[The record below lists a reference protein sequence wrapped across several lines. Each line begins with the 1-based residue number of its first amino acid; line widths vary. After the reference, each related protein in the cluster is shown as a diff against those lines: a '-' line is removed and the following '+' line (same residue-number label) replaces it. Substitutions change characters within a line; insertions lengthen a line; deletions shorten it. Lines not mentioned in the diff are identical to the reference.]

1 MSDVEFFTI
10 FIHCVFHFSCNAHA
24 SKMSH
29 LPRPTS
35 AASTSSSSGIGTLPG
50 GPSSKIPKPGFSREN
65 SSLTKD
71 DVTSRIPKIP
81 KPGFSRENSTL
92 NKSGE
97 DFKVGD
103 KVSNSFI
110 IFQGEV
116 TSFTTNCFYLHCSSI
131 LGPQFVVAKC
141 IDFFPVLKHSELK
154 YLEIVTYLQKSHT

>member
-1 MSDVEFFTI
+1 MNRKTEKYLLVRYARTFQKSVDFFTI
-10 FIHCVFHFSCNAHA
+10 FIHCVFHFSCNTHT

-103 KVSNSFI
+103 KVRS
-110 IFQGEV
+110 FQGAKHV
-116 TSFTTNCFYLHCSSI
+116 TLK
-131 LGPQFVVAKC
+131 L
-141 IDFFPVLKHSELK
+141 PVLQQTVFICTAHPF
-154 YLEIVTYLQKSHT
+154 

>member
-1 MSDVEFFTI
+1 MSI
-10 FIHCVFHFSCNAHA
+10 FSRFLYTVMFHFSCNAHA

-103 KVSNSFI
+103 KVRS
-110 IFQGEV
+110 FQGAKYV
-116 TSFTTNCFYLHCSSI
+116 TLK
-131 LGPQFVVAKC
+131 L
-141 IDFFPVLKHSELK
+141 PVLQQQTVFICTAHPF
-154 YLEIVTYLQKSHT
+154 